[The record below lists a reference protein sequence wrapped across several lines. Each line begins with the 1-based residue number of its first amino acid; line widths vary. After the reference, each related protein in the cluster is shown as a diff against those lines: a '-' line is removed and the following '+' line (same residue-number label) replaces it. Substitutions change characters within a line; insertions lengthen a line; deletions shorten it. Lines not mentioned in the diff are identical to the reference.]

1 MEKKAFLLIILCL
14 LLRLVNAQSPH
25 YQFMRLG
32 INEGLSNNQVN
43 SIFKDSTGFMWFGTA
58 SGLNRYDGHNFLTFR
73 YSQRDSATLSDNF
86 IVGIMAGPGGK
97 LWISTRRGFNI
108 YDPVSGS
115 FSRNISA
122 ALGNLG
128 IPGDTVRSIFHDKA
142 GAYWFLHRD
151 SGLYKVDGN
160 TTVQYARGRRILA
173 MEQGPDGHYW
183 LLDASGRLEKMDA
196 RSKQIIYR
204 HPEKLATR
212 NDPLPDFILF
222 PDKDGD
228 LWISGKNLANGL
240 QYFNAATRTLTH
252 IHQSTPGLAL
262 NNNIVTGITQDNNG
276 LIWVGTDHG
285 GINIIDKQKKT
296 VRYITNISEDS
307 KSLSQNSITSLYKD
321 NTGIIWTG
329 TYKKGINYYHE
340 HIVKFPLYQ
349 YRPFSANSLPFDDV
363 NRFVEDAAGNLW
375 IGTNGGGLIYYNRG
389 TNTFSRYL
397 HEPGNP
403 NSLSANVIVSL
414 WIDHRRQLWIGT
426 YFGGLDRF
434 DGKRFVHYRNNPA
447 DTNSLAD
454 NSVWEIMEDREHNL
468 WIGTLSGGLDKLG
481 PERERFEHFPPKA
494 PNSVNSK
501 YIAAILEDHQGN
513 LWIGTSEGLDVRNGR
528 TGKFTHYGFD
538 ASNPAS
544 LSHDDV
550 ICLFQDSRQRI
561 WAGTREGLNLF
572 DPATGG
578 FRVFRREDGLPDNT
592 ILNILEDND
601 STLWMSTTNGISN
614 MRNTL
619 FKNYDVSDG
628 LQGNEF
634 NQNAALRTSRGELI
648 FGGGNG
654 FNLFYPHAIPW
665 NRNIPPVVLTDLQI
679 FNKSIR
685 PGEKLNGRVL
695 LSSAL
700 SRTREIVLKH
710 RENVFS
716 IEFAAL
722 NYFHPEKN
730 RYAYKLEGF
739 NKEWLYTD
747 ERQRKAIFT
756 NLNAGDYVFRVK
768 ASNNDDI
775 WNDTGVTLHIKV
787 LPPFWKSP
795 LAFGLYA
802 LLILGALL
810 LARKIVLERERLKY
824 RMAQEQQEAAR
835 MHELDNMKIRFFT
848 NISHEF
854 RTPLSLIITPLEKI
868 IKTTGDSGIKGQLE
882 LVQRNARRLLNLV
895 NQLLDFRKMEVQ
907 EIKLHL
913 NEGDIIAYIRELAY
927 SFSDLSE
934 KKHIRLSFS
943 SQVKELHMRYDADK
957 MEKIMFNLLSN
968 AFKFTP
974 EDGQISV
981 DISVSGNELEI
992 QVKDTGI
999 GIPLE
1004 KQEHIFE
1011 RFFQHDL
1018 PSSVVNP
1025 GSGIGLSIT
1034 KEFVKLHGGSIA
1046 VDSAPEMGSCFTIR
1060 LPIGSEAAPLIRT
1073 ATVQEE
1079 IKAPAEKPRPLHAPA
1094 KGKKPVLLLVEDNE
1108 DFRFYLKDNLG
1119 LYFHILE
1126 AENGAAGWQILAQTL
1141 PDVIVSDVA
1150 MPEMDGLELCRRVR
1164 GNHRTAHVPV
1174 ILLTARAAEQE
1185 QLEALELG
1193 ASDYIT
1199 KPFNFEVLLSRI
1211 RNTIAGQAS
1220 LRKSYEQHIA
1230 VHPEEIAISSADEQ
1244 FIQQAMQ
1251 IVEKN
1256 IPNADF
1262 SVEELSRALFMS
1274 RVSVYKKI
1282 LALTGKTPIEF
1293 IRTMRLQRAAQ
1304 LLEKSRMTV
1313 AEVAYETGFNNPKY
1327 FTRYFKAAFNVL
1339 PSAYAAG
1346 KRSDL

>member
-1 MEKKAFLLIILCL
+1 M
-14 LLRLVNAQSPH
+14 LLRTAHAQSPY
-25 YQFMRLG
+25 YQFIRTG
-32 INEGLSNNQVN
+32 INEGLSNSQVN
-43 SIFKDSTGFMWFGTA
+43 AIFSDSTGFMWFGTA
-58 SGLNRYDGHNFLTFR
+58 SGLNRYDGYNFLVFR
-73 YSQRDSATLSDNF
+73 HSLRDSTTLSDNF
-86 IVGIMAGPGGK
+86 ISDIMAGPGGK
-97 LWISTRRGFNI
+97 LWINTRRGFNI
-108 YDPVSGS
+108 YDPVSNT

-122 ALGNLG
+122 ALRQLG
-128 IPGDTVRSIFHDKA
+128 IPGDTAYRIFHDRN
-142 GAYWFLHRD
+142 GAYWFLQPD
-151 SGLYKVDGN
+151 SGLYKVDKG
-160 TTVQYARGRRILA
+160 TTRYAPGQRILA
-173 MEQGPDGHYW
+173 MEQDKDGHYW
-183 LLDASGRLEKMDA
+183 LLHATGTLEKMDR

-204 HPEKLATR
+204 HPEKINTGAPNCT
-212 NDPLPDFILF
+212 LF
-222 PDKDGD
+222 ADADGD
-228 LWISGKNLANGL
+228 LWISSISLANGL
-240 QYFNAATRTLTH
+240 FHFNIKARTLTP
-252 IHQSTPGLAL
+252 INQFTPGLAL

-285 GINIIDKQKKT
+285 GINIIDKKKNT
-296 VRYITNISEDS
+296 IRYITHNSEDD
-307 KSLSQNSITSLYKD
+307 KSLSQNSITALYKD
-321 NTGIIWTG
+321 STGIIWTG

-340 HIVKFPLYQ
+340 NIVKFPLYQ
-349 YRPFSANSLPFDDV
+349 HQSFSPNSLPFDDV
-363 NRFVEDAAGNLW
+363 NRFVEDEAGNIW
-375 IGTNGGGLIYYNRG
+375 IGTNGGGLIYFDRSR
-389 TNTFSRYL
+389 NTFKQYL

-414 WIDHRRQLWIGT
+414 WIDHEKKLWIGT
-426 YFGGLDRF
+426 YFGGLDCF
-434 DGKRFVHYRNNPA
+434 DGQRFSHYRHHAA
-447 DTNSLAD
+447 DTASLAD
-454 NSVWEIMEDREHNL
+454 NNVWEIMEDRHHNL
-468 WIGTLSGGLDKLG
+468 WVGTLNGGLDVLG
-481 PERERFEHFPPKA
+481 PDRKSFTHLP
-494 PNSVNSK
+494 VNST
-501 YIAAILEDHQGN
+501 YISALLEDHQGN
-513 LWIGTSEGLDVRNGR
+513 LWIGTEQGLDVRDAQTGR
-528 TGKFTHYGFD
+528 MTHYGFD

-544 LSHDDV
+544 LSHNHV
-550 ICLFQDSRQRI
+550 LCLFQDSRQRI
-561 WAGTREGLNLF
+561 WIGTREGLNRF
-572 DPATGG
+572 DPATKS
-578 FRVFRREDGLPDNT
+578 FRIYRQENGLPDNT
-592 ILNILEDND
+592 VLNILEDND
-601 STLWMSTTNGISN
+601 HTLWMSTPNGICN
-614 MRNTL
+614 MRDTL
-619 FKNYDVSDG
+619 FKNYDASDG
-628 LQGNEF
+628 LQGKEF
-634 NQNAALRTSRGELI
+634 NENAALRTSKGELI

-654 FNLFYPHAIPW
+654 FNLFLPHTIEL
-665 NRNIPPVVLTDLQI
+665 NRNVPPVVLTDLQI
-679 FNKSIR
+679 FNKSIH
-685 PGEKLNGRVL
+685 PGEKVNGRVL
-695 LSSAL
+695 LNAAL
-700 SRTREIVLKH
+700 SQTREIVLKY

-716 IEFAAL
+716 IEFSAL

-730 RYAYKLEGF
+730 RYAYMLEGF

-747 ERQRKAIFT
+747 GQQRKAIFT
-756 NLNAGDYVFRVK
+756 NLNAGDYTFRVK
-768 ASNNDDI
+768 ASNNDGV
-775 WNDTGVTLHIKV
+775 WNDTGLTLRIKV

-795 LAFGLYA
+795 LAFVLYA

-810 LARKIVLERERLKY
+810 LARRIVLERERLKY

-868 IKTTGDSGIKGQLE
+868 VKTASDAGLKSQLE
-882 LVQRNARRLLNLV
+882 LIQRNARRLLNLV

-907 EIKLHL
+907 EIRLHL
-913 NEGDIIAYIRELAY
+913 NEGDIIAYLRELAY

-943 SQVKELHMRYDADK
+943 SQVKELKMQYDADK
-957 MEKIMFNLLSN
+957 IEKIMFNLLSN

-981 DISVSGNELEI
+981 DVALIESGLEI

-1011 RFFQHDL
+1011 RFFQHDM
-1018 PSSVVNP
+1018 PSSMVNP

-1034 KEFVKLHGGSIA
+1034 REFVKLHGGSIT
-1046 VDSAPEMGSCFTIR
+1046 VDSAPEMGSCFTIT
-1060 LPIGSEAAPLIRT
+1060 LPVSGEAVPGL
-1073 ATVQEE
+1073 VQEE
-1079 IKAPAEKPRPLHAPA
+1079 IKAAHAKTQPAISGT

-1126 AENGAAGWQILAQTL
+1126 AENGVTGWNILAQTV

-1150 MPEMDGLELCRRVR
+1150 MPEMDGLELCRKVR
-1164 GNHRTAHVPV
+1164 SNQRTAHIPV
-1174 ILLTARAAEQE
+1174 ILLTARAAEHE
-1185 QLEALELG
+1185 QLEALEQG

-1220 LRKSYEQHIA
+1220 LRKSYEKHIE

-1256 IPNADF
+1256 ISNAGF

-1293 IRTMRLQRAAQ
+1293 IRTMRLKRAAQ
-1304 LLEKSRMTV
+1304 LLEKSKMTV

-1327 FTRYFKAAFNVL
+1327 FTKYFKMEFNML
-1339 PSAYAAG
+1339 PSAYAASR
-1346 KRSDL
+1346 KSDS

>member
-1 MEKKAFLLIILCL
+1 MKKRVFILFIL
-14 LLRLVNAQSPH
+14 SSLLRITYAQSLH
-25 YQFMRLG
+25 YQFTRIG

-43 SIFKDSTGFMWFGTA
+43 AIFKDSTGFMWFGTA
-58 SGLNRYDGHNFLTFR
+58 AGLNRYDGYNFLAFR
-73 YSQRDSATLSDNF
+73 HSLRDSTTLSDN
-86 IVGIMAGPGGK
+86 IINAIMAGPGGK
-97 LWISTRRGFNI
+97 LWISTRSGFNI

-115 FSRNISA
+115 FSRDIPA
-122 ALGNLG
+122 ALRQLG
-128 IPGDTVRSIFHDKA
+128 IPGITVHSIFHDSA
-142 GAYWFLHRD
+142 GAYWFLHPD
-151 SGLYKVDGN
+151 SGLYKVDKA
-160 TTVQYARGRRILA
+160 TTLYAPGQRILA
-173 MEQGPDGHYW
+173 MTQSPDGHYW
-183 LLDASGRLEKMDA
+183 LLHANGQLEQMDG
-196 RSKQIIYR
+196 RSKKIIYR
-204 HPEKLATR
+204 HPEKLVTGG
-212 NDPLPDFILF
+212 NPVSDFILF
-222 PDKDGD
+222 ADSDGD
-228 LWISGKNLANGL
+228 LWLSGRSLANGL
-240 QYFNAATRTLTH
+240 SYFNVKAHTLTH
-252 IHQSTPGLAL
+252 IHQFTTGLAL
-262 NNNIVTGITQDNNG
+262 NNNIVNGITEDNNG

-285 GINIIDKQKKT
+285 GINIIDKKKAA
-296 VRYITNISEDS
+296 VQYITNISENN

-321 NTGIIWTG
+321 NTGIIWAG

-340 HIVKFPLYQ
+340 NIVKFPLYQ
-349 YRPFSANSLPFDDV
+349 YQSFSRNSLPFDDV

-375 IGTNGGGLIYYNRG
+375 IGTNGGGLIYFNRG
-389 TNTFSRYL
+389 TNTFRQYL
-397 HEPGNP
+397 HDPGNP

-414 WIDHRRQLWIGT
+414 WIDHRQRLWIGT
-426 YFGGLDRF
+426 YFGGLDCF
-434 DGKRFVHYRNNPA
+434 DGNRFVHYRHDPSNPA
-447 DTNSLAD
+447 SLAD
-454 NSVWEIMEDREHNL
+454 NSIWEIMEDKQHNL
-468 WIGTLSGGLDKLG
+468 WIGTLNGGLDRLD
-481 PERERFEHFPPKA
+481 PERSSFTHFPPNA
-494 PNSVNSK
+494 PNSVNSE
-501 YIAAILEDHQGN
+501 YISALLEDGQGN
-513 LWIGTSEGLDVRNGR
+513 LWIGTSKGLDVRNSQ
-528 TGKFTHYGFD
+528 TGQITHYGFD
-538 ASNPAS
+538 ADKPAS

-550 ICLFQDSRQRI
+550 ICLFQDSHQRI
-561 WAGTREGLNLF
+561 WVGTREGLNLF
-572 DPATGG
+572 NPATKS
-578 FRVFRREDGLPDNT
+578 FHVYRQEDGLPDNT
-592 ILNILEDND
+592 VLNILEDND
-601 STLWMSTTNGISN
+601 HTLWMSTPNGISN
-614 MRNTL
+614 MRDTL
-619 FKNYDVSDG
+619 FKNYDASDG
-628 LQGNEF
+628 LQGKEF
-634 NQNAALRTSRGELI
+634 NENAALRTSKGELI

-654 FNLFYPHAIPW
+654 FNLFFPHTIEL
-665 NRNIPPVVLTDLQI
+665 NRNVPPVVLTDLQI
-679 FNKSIR
+679 FNKSIL

-695 LSSAL
+695 LSAAL
-700 SRTREIVLKH
+700 SQTQEIVLKH
-710 RENVFS
+710 KENVFS

-747 ERQRKAIFT
+747 GQQRKAIFT
-756 NLNAGDYVFRVK
+756 NLNAGDYIFHVK
-768 ASNNDDI
+768 ASNNDDV
-775 WNDTGVTLHIKV
+775 WNDTGLSLRIKV

-795 LAFGLYA
+795 LAFILYA

-824 RMAQEQQEAAR
+824 RMAEEQQEAAR

-868 IKTTGDSGIKGQLE
+868 IKHTEENGMKGQLE
-882 LVQRNARRLLNLV
+882 LIQRNARRLLNLV

-907 EIKLHL
+907 EIRLHL
-913 NEGDIIAYIRELAY
+913 NEGDIIAYLRELAY

-943 SQVKELHMRYDADK
+943 SQVRELKMQYDADK
-957 MEKIMFNLLSN
+957 IEKIMFNLLSN

-981 DISVSGNELEI
+981 DIAVTGNELEI

-1011 RFFQHDL
+1011 RFFQHDM
-1018 PSSVVNP
+1018 PSSMVNP

-1034 KEFVKLHGGSIA
+1034 REFVKLHGGSIS
-1046 VDSAPEMGSCFTIR
+1046 VDSAPEMGSCFSIL
-1060 LPIGSEAAPLIRT
+1060 LPINSEAVPILQPT
-1073 ATVQEE
+1073 PVQEE
-1079 IKAPAEKPRPLHAPA
+1079 IKTTRPRSQPGSTTP

-1108 DFRFYLKDNLG
+1108 DFRFYLKDNLN

-1126 AENGAAGWQILAQTL
+1126 AENGMAGWNMLLQTI

-1150 MPEMDGLELCRRVR
+1150 MPEMDGLELCRKVR
-1164 GNHRTAHVPV
+1164 SNQRTAHIPV
-1174 ILLTARAAEQE
+1174 ILLTARAAEHE

-1230 VHPEEIAISSADEQ
+1230 IHPEEIAISSADEQ

-1304 LLEKSRMTV
+1304 LLEKSQMTV

-1327 FTRYFKAAFNVL
+1327 FTKYFKAAFNML
-1339 PSAYAAG
+1339 PSAYAG
-1346 KRSDL
+1346 KKKGDL